1 MNCADQYHD
10 QWQQLVRS
18 RTVRNKSELAAGRFH
33 QRRSS
38 SPTTI
43 VACLS
48 SHGTLGLYEF
58 DIVTIMNVTVCSV

>member
-1 MNCADQYHD
+1 MNCADQDHD

-43 VACLS
+43 VFRLYNY
-48 SHGTLGLYEF
+48 GTLGLCAF